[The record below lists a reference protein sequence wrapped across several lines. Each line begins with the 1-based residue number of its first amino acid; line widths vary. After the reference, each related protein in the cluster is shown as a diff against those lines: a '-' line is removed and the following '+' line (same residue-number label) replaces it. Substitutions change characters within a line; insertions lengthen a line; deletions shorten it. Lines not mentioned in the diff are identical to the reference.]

1 MLISLCVI
9 FKYRHD
15 IILNNNQLTGF
26 GIGVC
31 GVLYKI
37 LNMKPFTELEEYIRF
52 IEKGEIQVWC
62 VDEDRICFNGFE
74 NSILYLKD
82 LLVPEISLCKKI
94 RTIYSDSKCCINHQT
109 LIPSLESLNKL
120 FYIHPSTFL
129 TMRHGLHISCRGEA
143 VDYLVLTPRTHEY
156 IAEFVAEQKNSLS
169 RVCHCYCRYVL
180 KNAAN

>member
-1 MLISLCVI
+1 
-9 FKYRHD
+9 
-15 IILNNNQLTGF
+15 
-26 GIGVC
+26 
-31 GVLYKI
+31 
-37 LNMKPFTELEEYIRF
+37 MKPFTELEEYIRF

-94 RTIYSDSKCCINHQT
+94 RTIHSDSKCCINHQSF
-109 LIPSLESLNKL
+109 IPSLESLNKL

-129 TMRHGLHISCRGEA
+129 TMRHGLYISCHGEA
-143 VDYLVLTPRTHEY
+143 VDYLALTPRAHEY

-180 KNAAN
+180 KNMAN